1 MPPDVM
7 LTSNISVVSPTP
19 VVPTN
24 WVPPPGRPVTAPTKL
39 MEPDALAL
47 VNMRGSGIII
57 RADAVPGTTNRAIA
71 KRRAIRNLA
80 PDCGS
85 MVPPDI

>member
-7 LTSNISVVSPTP
+7 LTWNVSGIADAVVTTGLHKPED
-19 VVPTN
+19 
-24 WVPPPGRPVTAPTKL
+24 VTEPMKS

-47 VNMRGSGIII
+47 VNTSGSGTIIV
-57 RADAVPGTTNRAIA
+57 AVTVAGRTKSAIA
-71 KRRAIRNLA
+71 NRRAIRNLA

-85 MVPPDI
+85 MVPPSI